1 MRVLLLLLLLVIS
14 KAFLSQ
20 DSLKSYVMFRTKHVI
35 AYLDGKKITP
45 SHDIIY
51 LKKGM
56 HQIKAWAPG
65 YKLIE
70 DSFIV
75 EKNKTLYSRKLHHNG
90 AYKAFVAKRW
100 LKGISTVVLPVY
112 TVLHLRQANYRVN
125 MWLSLKE
132 DHAFFNNRDRE
143 RLNRAPNDMD
153 CLENYLESH
162 TRYIDSY
169 RTYERVKRDRV
180 IGVSVL
186 GVASLAYIVFSC
198 TYKVKLKEKPL
209 LSRITPGIDPLNKQ
223 FCVRLQ
229 L

>member
-1 MRVLLLLLLLVIS
+1 MRILLLLLLLVNS
-14 KAFLSQ
+14 KAFFSQ

-56 HQIKAWAPG
+56 HHIKAWSPG
-65 YKLIE
+65 YKLLE
-70 DSFIV
+70 DSFMV

-90 AYKAFVAKRW
+90 AYRVFVAKRW
-100 LKGISTVVLPVY
+100 LKGISTVVLPAF
-112 TVLHLRQANYRVN
+112 TVLYLQEANYRVN
-125 MWLSLKE
+125 MWLSMKE
-132 DHAFFNNRDRE
+132 DNTYFMNRDIE
-143 RLNRAPNDMD
+143 RLNRAPDNPV
-153 CLENYLESH
+153 CIANYLASRI
-162 TRYIDSY
+162 RYVDSY
-169 RTYERVKRDRV
+169 RAYDRAKKNRV

-198 TYKVKLKEKPL
+198 TYKIKLKEKPL
-209 LSRITPGIDPLNKQ
+209 LSRLTPSIDLLGKQ
-223 FCVRLQ
+223 FCLRLQ